1 MHFDDNMIVLEKW
14 QQNKPISAIYFDG
27 EKDRYYIKRF
37 LIELTEKEELFISSH
52 PKSQLEIVST
62 DYRPVVEIQYS
73 KRSIQNQELSLE
85 DFIAVKGIKAQGNQL
100 TTEKIK
106 QVNLLDPLPYE
117 AAKEQQSEEIEVIDE
132 VVVKDKLPLEVPE
145 IKVVSEDS
153 FSTNKSQIALNK
165 SIDKKNAEKKNE
177 DDNSQTKLFLK

>member
-1 MHFDDNMIVLEKW
+1 MHFDDDMIVLEKW

-62 DYRPVVEIQYS
+62 DYRPIVEIQYS
-73 KRSIQNQELSLE
+73 KRSIQNQELNLE

-106 QVNLLDPLPYE
+106 QVNLLDPLPYV
-117 AAKEQQSEEIEVIDE
+117 AAKEQNSEEIEVIDE
-132 VVVKDKLPLEVPE
+132 VVVKDQLPIEVPE
-145 IKVVSEDS
+145 IKEVSEDS
-153 FSTNKSQIALNK
+153 FSINKSQIALKK
-165 SIDKKNAEKKNE
+165 SIAKKNAEKNNE
-177 DDNSQTKLFLK
+177 GDDSQTKLF

>member
-1 MHFDDNMIVLEKW
+1 M
-14 QQNKPISAIYFDG
+14 
-27 EKDRYYIKRF
+27 
-37 LIELTEKEELFISSH
+37 
-52 PKSQLEIVST
+52 
-62 DYRPVVEIQYS
+62 
-73 KRSIQNQELSLE
+73 
-85 DFIAVKGIKAQGNQL
+85 

-106 QVNLLDPLPYE
+106 QVNLLDPFPYE

-153 FSTNKSQIALNK
+153 FSTNKSQIALKK

-177 DDNSQTKLFLK
+177 DDNSQTKLF

>member
-1 MHFDDNMIVLEKW
+1 M
-14 QQNKPISAIYFDG
+14 
-27 EKDRYYIKRF
+27 
-37 LIELTEKEELFISSH
+37 
-52 PKSQLEIVST
+52 
-62 DYRPVVEIQYS
+62 
-73 KRSIQNQELSLE
+73 
-85 DFIAVKGIKAQGNQL
+85 

-106 QVNLLDPLPYE
+106 QVNLLDPYHYE

-153 FSTNKSQIALNK
+153 FSTNKSQIALKK

-177 DDNSQTKLFLK
+177 DDNSQTKLF